1 MRKIVALILLV
12 ATPIVAL
19 AGDGWID
26 EKKGGRPKSN
36 IPGLV
41 QPK

>member
-12 ATPIVAL
+12 AAPVNAL

-26 EKKGGRPKSN
+26 EKKGGKPRRDVPAL
-36 IPGLV
+36 PA
-41 QPK
+41 PR